1 MNKLINYIK
10 ASTSEMKKV
19 TWPSKKETYRY
30 TILVVIISLA
40 TAAFLGML
48 DFAFSYG
55 FKLII

>member
-30 TILVVIISLA
+30 TVLVVVISLA

-48 DFAFSYG
+48 DLAFNYG
-55 FKLII
+55 FQLVI